1 MIGVNEQNACLCRR
15 FAFQKGENMA
25 KDLKGKELPAGIRQR
40 KNGKYEGRVQYENE
54 RYSVYADSL
63 SELKIKMTELRYKL
77 EHGSFIAK
85 NRMTVKEWFETW
97 IEDYKKNQVKVG
109 TITAYT
115 NYYSFYIDKYIG
127 KRKMVDVRGE
137 HIQRVYNGMLKDG
150 LAVSTIKII
159 SAVLNGC
166 FKQAVKNGI
175 IERNPVVLATI
186 PRQGETKTR
195 RVFSIQE
202 QETFMQYAEGSYL
215 YNLFALAIRT
225 GMRSGEIRG
234 LKFSDVDRKNGVI
247 HIVRTLKY
255 EGGNQGFFEDTPK
268 TKTSKRDIPLTRDM
282 INIIEEQLKKNRQEV
297 VFINAYVFQ
306 SADGRPI
313 SRERLQTEIN
323 RILKGIH
330 DAGIEF
336 EYFTP
341 HCFRHTFATRAIENG
356 MRPQT
361 LKAILG
367 HSTLAMTMDLY
378 SHVLPTT
385 KAEEMELIANAF

>member
-1 MIGVNEQNACLCRR
+1 MNCRGNGTGTADNLL
-15 FAFQKGENMA
+15 FSG
-25 KDLKGKELPAGIRQR
+25 GKCRVFKQR
-40 KNGKYEGRVQYENE
+40 KNRTEAENE

-63 SELKIKMTELRYKL
+63 AELKTKMTELRYRL
-77 EHGSFIAK
+77 EHGSFVAK

-97 IEDYKKNQVKVG
+97 IEEYKKNQVKTG
-109 TITAYT
+109 TIIAYT

-127 KRKMVDVRGE
+127 KKKMVDIRGE
-137 HIQRVYNGMLKDG
+137 HIQRIYNEMLKDG
-150 LAVSTIKII
+150 HAVSTIKII
-159 SAVLNGC
+159 SAVMNGC

-175 IERNPVVLATI
+175 IERNPVILATI
-186 PRQGETKTR
+186 PRQGETKAR
-195 RVFSIQE
+195 RVFSVQE
-202 QETFMQYAEGSYL
+202 QEIFMLYAKDSYL

-234 LKFSDVDRKNGVI
+234 LKFSDIDKKNGVM

-268 TKTSKRDIPLTRDM
+268 TKTSKRDIPLTQDM
-282 INIIEEQLKKNRQEV
+282 IDIIEDQSKKNSQEII
-297 VFINAYVFQ
+297 FINGYIFQ
-306 SADGRPI
+306 MSDGRPI

-323 RILKGIH
+323 RILKKIH
-330 DAGIEF
+330 NAGIEF

-356 MRPQT
+356 MKPQT
-361 LKAILG
+361 LKTILG

-385 KAEEMELIANAF
+385 KAEEMKLIAGAF

>member
-1 MIGVNEQNACLCRR
+1 
-15 FAFQKGENMA
+15 MA

-54 RYSVYADSL
+54 RYSVYADNL
-63 SELKIKMTELRYKL
+63 SELKTKMTELRYRL
-77 EHGSFIAK
+77 EHGSFVSK
-85 NRMTVKEWFETW
+85 NKMTVKEWFETW
-97 IEDYKKNQVKVG
+97 IEDYKKSQVKVG
-109 TITAYT
+109 TIIAYT
-115 NYYSFYIDKYIG
+115 NYYNFYIDKYIG
-127 KRKMVDVRGE
+127 KKKMIDIRGE

-159 SAVLNGC
+159 SAVLSGC

-175 IERNPVVLATI
+175 IERNPVPLATI
-186 PRQGETKTR
+186 PRQSEAKVR
-195 RVFSIQE
+195 RVFSVQE
-202 QETFMQYAEGSYL
+202 QEIFMRYAEGSYL

-234 LKFSDVDRKNGVI
+234 LKFSDIDKKNGVI
-247 HIVRTLKY
+247 HITRTLKY

-268 TKTSKRDIPLTRDM
+268 TKTSKRDIPLTQDM
-282 INIIEEQLKKNRQEV
+282 IHIIEDQAKSNSQDII
-297 VFINAYVFQ
+297 FINGYIFRMN
-306 SADGRPI
+306 DGRPI

-323 RILKGIH
+323 RILKEIH
-330 DAGIEF
+330 NAGLEF

-356 MRPQT
+356 MKPQT

>member
-1 MIGVNEQNACLCRR
+1 
-15 FAFQKGENMA
+15 MA
-25 KDLKGKELPAGIRQR
+25 KDLKGKELPTGIRQR

-63 SELKIKMTELRYKL
+63 PELKTKMTELRYRL
-77 EHGSFIAK
+77 EHGSFVAK

-97 IEDYKKNQVKVG
+97 IEEYKKNQVKTG
-109 TITAYT
+109 TIIAYT

-127 KRKMVDVRGE
+127 KKKMVDIRGE
-137 HIQRVYNGMLKDG
+137 HIQRIYNGMLKDG
-150 LAVSTIKII
+150 HAVSTIKII
-159 SAVLNGC
+159 SAVMNGC

-175 IERNPVVLATI
+175 IERNPVNLATI
-186 PRQGETKTR
+186 PRQGETKAR
-195 RVFSIQE
+195 RVFSVQE
-202 QETFMQYAEGSYL
+202 QEIFMLYAKDSYL

-234 LKFSDVDRKNGVI
+234 LKFSDIDKKNGVM

-268 TKTSKRDIPLTRDM
+268 TKTSKRDIPLTQDM
-282 INIIEEQLKKNRQEV
+282 IDIIEDQSKKNSQEII
-297 VFINAYVFQ
+297 FINGYIFQ
-306 SADGRPI
+306 MSDGRPI

-323 RILKGIH
+323 RILKKIH
-330 DAGIEF
+330 NAGIEF

-356 MRPQT
+356 MKPQT
-361 LKAILG
+361 LKTILG

-385 KAEEMELIANAF
+385 KAEEMKLIAGAF

>member
-1 MIGVNEQNACLCRR
+1 
-15 FAFQKGENMA
+15 MA
-25 KDLKGKELPAGIRQR
+25 KDLKGKELPTGVRQR

-63 SELKIKMTELRYKL
+63 PELKTKMTELRYRL
-77 EHGSFIAK
+77 EHGSFVAK
-85 NRMTVKEWFETW
+85 NRMTVKEWFATW

-115 NYYSFYIDKYIG
+115 NYYKFYVDKYIG
-127 KRKMVDVRGE
+127 KKKMIDIRGE
-137 HIQRVYNGMLKDG
+137 HIQRIYNGMLKEG
-150 LAVSTIKII
+150 RTVSTIKII
-159 SAVLNGC
+159 SAVLSGC

-175 IERNPVVLATI
+175 IERNPVILATI
-186 PRQGETKTR
+186 PRQIETKAR
-195 RVFSIQE
+195 RVFSVQE
-202 QETFMQYAEGSYL
+202 QEIFMQYAEESYL

-234 LKFSDVDRKNGVI
+234 LKFSDIDKKNGVI

-268 TKTSKRDIPLTRDM
+268 TKTSKRDIPLTQDM
-282 INIIEEQLKKNRQEV
+282 ISIIEDQSKKNSQGIIFINGYIFQLK
-297 VFINAYVFQ
+297 
-306 SADGRPI
+306 DGRPI
-313 SRERLQTEIN
+313 SRERLQAEIN
-323 RILKGIH
+323 RILKKMN
-330 DAGIEF
+330 DAGVEF

-356 MRPQT
+356 MKPQT

>member
-1 MIGVNEQNACLCRR
+1 MVRKGVYI
-15 FAFQKGENMA
+15 MA
-25 KDLKGKELPAGIRQR
+25 KDLKGKELPTGIRQR

-54 RYSVYADSL
+54 RYSVYADNL
-63 SELKIKMTELRYKL
+63 SELKTKMTELRYRL
-77 EHGSFIAK
+77 EHGSFVAK
-85 NRMTVKEWFETW
+85 DRMTVKEWFETW
-97 IEDYKKNQVKVG
+97 IEDYKRNQVKIG
-109 TITAYT
+109 TIIAYT
-115 NYYSFYIDKYIG
+115 NYYKFYVDKYIG

-137 HIQRVYNGMLKDG
+137 HIQRVYNGMLKEG

-175 IERNPVVLATI
+175 LERNPVVLATI
-186 PRQGETKTR
+186 PRQTETKMR
-195 RVFSIQE
+195 RVFSVQE
-202 QETFMQYAEGSYL
+202 QEMFMQYAKGSYL
-215 YNLFALAIRT
+215 YNLFALAVRT

-234 LKFSDVDRKNGVI
+234 LKFSDVDKKNSVI
-247 HIVRTLKY
+247 HIARTLKY

-268 TKTSKRDIPLTRDM
+268 TKTSKRDIPLTKDM
-282 INIIEEQLKKNRQEV
+282 IDIIEDQSKRNSQEV
-297 VFINAYVFQ
+297 IFINGYIFQ
-306 SADGRPI
+306 MDDGRPI
-313 SRERLQTEIN
+313 SRERLQAEIN
-323 RILKGIH
+323 RILKKIH
-330 DAGIEF
+330 NAGVEF

-356 MRPQT
+356 MKPQT

>member
-1 MIGVNEQNACLCRR
+1 MR
-15 FAFQKGENMA
+15 AFRVQKGEIMA
-25 KDLKGKELPAGIRQR
+25 KDLKGKELPSGIRQR

-54 RYSVYADSL
+54 RYSVYADNL
-63 SELKIKMTELRYKL
+63 SELKTKMTELRYRL
-77 EHGSFIAK
+77 EHGSFVAK
-85 NRMTVKEWFETW
+85 NKMTVKEWFETW
-97 IEDYKKNQVKVG
+97 IEDYKKSQVKVG
-109 TITAYT
+109 TIIAYT
-115 NYYSFYIDKYIG
+115 NYYNFYIDKYIG
-127 KRKMVDVRGE
+127 KKKMIDIRGE

-159 SAVLNGC
+159 SAVLSGC

-175 IERNPVVLATI
+175 IERNPVPLATI
-186 PRQGETKTR
+186 PRQRETKAR
-195 RVFSIQE
+195 RVFSVQE
-202 QETFMQYAEGSYL
+202 QEIFMQYAEESYL

-234 LKFSDVDRKNGVI
+234 LKFSDVDKKNGVI
-247 HIVRTLKY
+247 HITRTLKY

-268 TKTSKRDIPLTRDM
+268 TKTSKRDIPLTQDM
-282 INIIEEQLKKNRQEV
+282 INIIEDQSRSNSQDII
-297 VFINAYVFQ
+297 FINGYIFKMN
-306 SADGRPI
+306 DGRPI

-323 RILKGIH
+323 RILKEIH
-330 DAGIEF
+330 NAGLKF

-356 MRPQT
+356 MKPQT

>member
-1 MIGVNEQNACLCRR
+1 
-15 FAFQKGENMA
+15 MA
-25 KDLKGKELPAGIRQR
+25 KDLKGKELPTGIRQR

-63 SELKIKMTELRYKL
+63 SELKAKMTELRYKL
-77 EHGSFIAK
+77 EHGSFVAK

-109 TITAYT
+109 TVIAYI
-115 NYYSFYIDKYIG
+115 NYYNFYVDKYIG

-175 IERNPVVLATI
+175 IERNPIVLATI
-186 PRQGETKTR
+186 PRQGETKAR
-195 RVFSIQE
+195 RVFSVQE
-202 QETFMQYAEGSYL
+202 QEIFMRYAEESYL

-255 EGGNQGFFEDTPK
+255 EGGNQGFFEDAPK
-268 TKTSKRDIPLTRDM
+268 TKTSKRDIPLTQDM
-282 INIIEEQLKKNRQEV
+282 IHIIEEQLKKNSQEV
-297 VFINAYVFQ
+297 VFINGYVFQ
-306 SADGRPI
+306 TDEGRPI
-313 SRERLQTEIN
+313 SRERLQAEIN
-323 RILKGIH
+323 RILKRIH
-330 DAGIEF
+330 DGGMEF

-356 MRPQT
+356 MKPQT
-361 LKAILG
+361 LKTILG

>member
-1 MIGVNEQNACLCRR
+1 
-15 FAFQKGENMA
+15 MA

-63 SELKIKMTELRYKL
+63 PELKTKMTELRYRL
-77 EHGSFIAK
+77 EHGGFVAK

-97 IEDYKKNQVKVG
+97 MEEYKKNQVKVG
-109 TITAYT
+109 TIIAYT
-115 NYYSFYIDKYIG
+115 NYYNFYVDKYIG
-127 KRKMVDVRGE
+127 KRKMVDIRGE
-137 HIQRVYNGMLKDG
+137 HIQRVYNGMLRDG

-175 IERNPVVLATI
+175 IERNPVILATI
-186 PRQGETKTR
+186 PRQSETKAR
-195 RVFSIQE
+195 RVFSVQE
-202 QETFMQYAEGSYL
+202 QETFMKYAEESYL

-234 LKFSDVDRKNGVI
+234 LKFSDIDRKNGVI

-268 TKTSKRDIPLTRDM
+268 TKTSKRDIPLTQDM
-282 INIIEEQLKKNRQEV
+282 IDIIENQSKRNSQEV
-297 VFINAYVFQ
+297 IFINAYIFRM
-306 SADGRPI
+306 DDDRPI
-313 SRERLQTEIN
+313 SRERLQAEIN
-323 RILKGIH
+323 RILKKIH
-330 DAGIEF
+330 GAGIEF

-356 MRPQT
+356 MKPQT

>member
-1 MIGVNEQNACLCRR
+1 MR
-15 FAFQKGENMA
+15 AFRAQKGEKMA
-25 KDLKGKELPAGIRQR
+25 KDLKGKELPTGIRQR

-63 SELKIKMTELRYKL
+63 SELKTKMTELRYRL
-77 EHGSFIAK
+77 EHGSFVAK

-97 IEDYKKNQVKVG
+97 IEDYKKSQVKVG
-109 TITAYT
+109 TIIAYT
-115 NYYSFYIDKYIG
+115 NYYNFYIDKYVG
-127 KRKMVDVRGE
+127 NRKMVDIRGE

-150 LAVSTIKII
+150 LAISTIKII
-159 SAVLNGC
+159 SAVLSGC

-175 IERNPVVLATI
+175 IERNPVPLATI
-186 PRQGETKTR
+186 PRQSETKAR
-195 RVFSIQE
+195 RVFSVQE
-202 QETFMQYAEGSYL
+202 QEIFMQYAKGSYL

-247 HIVRTLKY
+247 HITRTLKY

-268 TKTSKRDIPLTRDM
+268 TKTSKRDIPLTQDT
-282 INIIEEQLKKNRQEV
+282 IHIIDDQSKRNSQDII
-297 VFINAYVFQ
+297 FISGYIFQ
-306 SADGRPI
+306 MDDSRPI

-323 RILKGIH
+323 RILKKIH
-330 DAGIEF
+330 NAGIEF

-356 MRPQT
+356 MKPQT

>member
-1 MIGVNEQNACLCRR
+1 
-15 FAFQKGENMA
+15 MA
-25 KDLKGKELPAGIRQR
+25 KDLKGKELPTGIRQR

-54 RYSVYADSL
+54 RYSVYADNL
-63 SELKIKMTELRYKL
+63 SELKTKMTELRYKL

-85 NRMTVKEWFETW
+85 EKMTVKEWFETW
-97 IEDYKKNQVKVG
+97 ITDYKKSQVKIG

-115 NYYSFYIDKYIG
+115 NYYNFYVDKYIG

-137 HIQRVYNGMLKDG
+137 HIQRIYNEMLRDG
-150 LAVSTIKII
+150 HAVSTIKII
-159 SAVLNGC
+159 SAVLSGC

-175 IERNPVVLATI
+175 IERNPVTLATI
-186 PRQGETKTR
+186 PRQGESKAR

-202 QETFMQYAEGSYL
+202 QEIFMQYAKESYL

-225 GMRSGEIRG
+225 GMRSGELRG
-234 LKFSDVDRKNGVI
+234 LKFSDIDRKNSVI

-268 TKTSKRDIPLTRDM
+268 TKTSKRDIPLTKDM
-282 INIIEEQLKKNRQEV
+282 ADIIENQSKRNRQEI
-297 VFINAYVFQ
+297 VFINDYIFRMD
-306 SADGRPI
+306 DGRPI
-313 SRERLQTEIN
+313 SRERLQAEIN
-323 RILKGIH
+323 RILKKIH
-330 DAGIEF
+330 SAGIEF

-356 MRPQT
+356 MKPQT
-361 LKAILG
+361 LKTILG

-385 KAEEMELIANAF
+385 KAEEMDLIANAF